1 MNKITFC
8 LADKPESFSFDFDY
22 YTNSDDGSITYGG
35 VNKYT
40 GLIINGFYSIENV
53 IKQIDKFDLIVQR
66 TFDSN
71 SLTTNIYLKTRII
84 YSEIIE
90 INNVESFTSQKVKCL
105 TIKPKNIWDI
115 GNDEEFYN
123 HLKRIRR
130 EIKLNKIGI

>member
-8 LADKPESFSFDFDY
+8 LSDKPESFSFDFDY
-22 YTNSDDGSITYGG
+22 HTNSDDYITYGG

-66 TFDSN
+66 TFESN
-71 SLTTNIYLKTRII
+71 SMDLGIYLKTRII

-90 INNVESFTSQKVKCL
+90 INNVESFTSQKVKSL

-123 HLKRIRR
+123 HLTRIRR